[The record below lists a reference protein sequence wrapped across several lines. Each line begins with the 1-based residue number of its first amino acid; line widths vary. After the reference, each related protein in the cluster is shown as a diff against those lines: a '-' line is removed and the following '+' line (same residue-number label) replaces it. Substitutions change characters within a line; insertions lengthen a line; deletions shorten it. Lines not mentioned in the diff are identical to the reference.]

1 MIKIKKII
9 FFIIKLTLVTVVLLT
24 LILFFYT
31 AFFYE
36 PSSIEKKVVENKI
49 IKEEEKK
56 LKESQIQEK
65 ISDTTQDKKE
75 IKQVKT
81 TIKDGLYATVGN
93 KPITKS
99 DIVNEVKT
107 ILILNNMTY
116 SEDKQESLQRMAV
129 KSIINKSIKE
139 IEIDKNNFLQFN
151 QDDINNELTRLA
163 SKRNIDIIT
172 LKKICASNGL
182 DFSIIENQ
190 IKTELL
196 WNSLIFYLYGDRLSI
211 NLNEIDE
218 QLKLSQNKK
227 KYTEYLI
234 SEILI
239 KSVERDKL
247 KPKIEEIK
255 NQIKIEGFE
264 NVAMNLSI
272 SQTAIKGGDLGWLN
286 ESVISKKFKSII
298 LNTPIG
304 GLSEPTLSS
313 EGILIF
319 KVRDKRKIEK
329 KIDLEKLKKQLVN
342 AEKTKIL
349 HMYSMSHF
357 DNLRR
362 STSINFF
369 NE

>member
-1 MIKIKKII
+1 M
-9 FFIIKLTLVTVVLLT
+9 
-24 LILFFYT
+24 
-31 AFFYE
+31 
-36 PSSIEKKVVENKI
+36 S
-49 IKEEEKK
+49 
-56 LKESQIQEK
+56 
-65 ISDTTQDKKE
+65 
-75 IKQVKT
+75 
-81 TIKDGLYATVGN
+81 G
-93 KPITKS
+93 
-99 DIVNEVKT
+99 
-107 ILILNNMTY
+107 
-116 SEDKQESLQRMAV
+116 DKQKSLQRMAI

-139 IEIDKNNFLQFN
+139 IEIEKNNFLQFN
-151 QDDINNELTRLA
+151 QDDFNNELTRLA

-172 LKKICASNGL
+172 LKKIHASNGL

-272 SQTAIKGGDLGWLN
+272 ITNS
-286 ESVISKKFKSII
+286 
-298 LNTPIG
+298 
-304 GLSEPTLSS
+304 
-313 EGILIF
+313 
-319 KVRDKRKIEK
+319 DKRWGFGMVK
-329 KIDLEKLKKQLVN
+329 
-342 AEKTKIL
+342 
-349 HMYSMSHF
+349 
-357 DNLRR
+357 
-362 STSINFF
+362 
-369 NE
+369 